1 MTFSD
6 FNYFK
11 IFLRRGLLL
20 GNNIATISSC
30 DVQTEQIKKW
40 SVEKLKL
47 VPTQVTL
54 PSFGK
59 WFFNL
64 IAKILTFYIWSWFFE

>member
-11 IFLRRGLLL
+11 IFLGRDMLL
-20 GNNIATISSC
+20 GNNIATIPSC
-30 DVQTEQIKKW
+30 DVQTGQFKKW
-40 SVEKLKL
+40 SVKKLKL

-64 IAKILTFYIWSWFFE
+64 IAKILTFYIWSWFF

>member
-1 MTFSD
+1 M
-6 FNYFK
+6 
-11 IFLRRGLLL
+11 LL
-20 GNNIATISSC
+20 GKNIATISSRG
-30 DVQTEQIKKW
+30 VQTAQFKKW
-40 SVEKLKL
+40 SDEKLKL

-64 IAKILTFYIWSWFFE
+64 IAKILTFDIWSWFFE